1 MGRSSRS
8 TLSPPA
14 EPPHC
19 LEPVYAARRRR
30 TVELV
35 QRSVS
40 LLLAEHQ
47 PVSLAAVAARSR
59 GTDVDP
65 SRRGVS
71 ESAILN
77 NADAR
82 AYYEGHRLWKAVKQ
96 PAARPRAAV
105 LDHSSASSPRVKLGR
120 DTNRTRQRYLR
131 WDRRAL
137 AERLVLVEQANA
149 ELEQYLG
156 ATTSQLFTW
165 MLIAGHLLH
174 THSGTPQSGLMEATR

>member
-1 MGRSSRS
+1 
-8 TLSPPA
+8 
-14 EPPHC
+14 
-19 LEPVYAARRRR
+19 
-30 TVELV
+30 VELV

-59 GTDVDP
+59 STDVDP

-82 AYYEGHRLWKAVKQ
+82 TYYEVHRSWKAMRQ
-96 PAARPRAAV
+96 AAARPRTSQSDA
-105 LDHSSASSPRVKLGR
+105 SSASSPRVKLGR
-120 DTNRTRQRYLR
+120 DADRARQRYQR

-137 AERLVLVEQANA
+137 AERLVLVEQAYA
-149 ELEQYLG
+149 EQERHLG
-156 ATTSQLFTW
+156 QTTSQLFTR

-174 THSGTPQSGLMEATR
+174 IQLAAPQSSHMEATR